1 MQRPGFLVSKL
12 WTQNSRKVQ
21 GLFCLQKQLEK
32 VNGGF
37 IYQFFLVYSIS
48 FTSFTSF
55 ILGLFKQKEF
65 GRCSK
70 HSPSKIY
77 ECQAT
82 SFLAY
87 PFSFT
92 KTSTHN
98 IQIHP
103 PPPPPPPPKKKA
115 LQILPIKTCQDSGAL
130 HSPNGHPFNA
140 KGSLSPLQG
149 IASPIK

>member
-1 MQRPGFLVSKL
+1 MPPKQ
-12 WTQNSRKVQ
+12 
-21 GLFCLQKQLEK
+21 QLEK

-77 ECQAT
+77 ECRAT

-98 IQIHP
+98 IHIHP
-103 PPPPPPPPKKKA
+103 PHPHPHPTPKKKRPPKFYPSKW
-115 LQILPIKTCQDSGAL
+115 ICQDSGAL